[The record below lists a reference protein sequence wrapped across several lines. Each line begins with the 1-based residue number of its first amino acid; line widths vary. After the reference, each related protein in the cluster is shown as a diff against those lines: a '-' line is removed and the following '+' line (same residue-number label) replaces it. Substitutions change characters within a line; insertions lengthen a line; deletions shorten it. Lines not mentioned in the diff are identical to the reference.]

1 MKAALKF
8 QKYYKV
14 EWKKLFFLFAVIRK
28 GVTGL
33 MYLKGSLS
41 EIVWKSLCLLLEITN
56 EVTVLNHLSRTR
68 DGKRIDKNC
77 NCEMDK
83 EMELWS
89 SVFIGR
95 FWTTK
100 FFILITS
107 YVI

>member
-41 EIVWKSLCLLLEITN
+41 EIV
-56 EVTVLNHLSRTR
+56 
-68 DGKRIDKNC
+68 
-77 NCEMDK
+77 
-83 EMELWS
+83 
-89 SVFIGR
+89 
-95 FWTTK
+95 
-100 FFILITS
+100 
-107 YVI
+107 